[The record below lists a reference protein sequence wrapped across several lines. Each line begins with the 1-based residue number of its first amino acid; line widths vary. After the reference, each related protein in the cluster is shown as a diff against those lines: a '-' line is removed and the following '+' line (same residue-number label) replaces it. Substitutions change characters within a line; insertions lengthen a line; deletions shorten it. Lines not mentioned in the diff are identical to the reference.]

1 MPLLL
6 QKQQGELVCAHSL
19 NCPPLIY
26 VLLTARTSL
35 ARNVCWA
42 WGGTRGTQ
50 GLALGTVRRTEIRT
64 RSIN

>member
-1 MPLLL
+1 MPFLLP
-6 QKQQGELVCAHSL
+6 KQQGELVYAHSL

-26 VLLTARTSL
+26 VLLTARTGL